1 MPNNETFEG
10 YLKDIKRHW
19 DKIVIE
25 ETDKPKDMDEDRRQ
39 CSYKNCEYIESSKGS
54 IKRHEKKCKNRTIDE
69 RKERNRKYI
78 KDRVKER
85 LMYFIK
91 TTHDVLGKNKDKQ
104 IKNKTYDVYK
114 LGKSDNTSTGRL
126 QQYFDNGTLRS
137 HKDIIAKKHFICIG
151 VKEIETELLKSLK
164 SDRKILQRVD
174 ITSDNK
180 HNGTKYNSEES
191 SDESSDEDGSYENI
205 QPRERHSRIAKNNA
219 NIKINSHIQKFSKS
233 NSPVSSQKRKKKQ
246 DRDIEYKPEIV
257 TYDKQKKS
265 PLVQNSKRQ
274 RHDSP
279 KSTSLET
286 KRKKSISIKSS
297 PKILKRKIR
306 NEFYD
311 IQDSARKS
319 QSKSPLKK
327 KFKNANERRSVEFHK
342 NKSVFLSLSDI
353 INRFSK
359 LKLSE
364 K

>member
-1 MPNNETFEG
+1 M
-10 YLKDIKRHW
+10 R
-19 DKIVIE
+19 
-25 ETDKPKDMDEDRRQ
+25 
-39 CSYKNCEYIESSKGS
+39 
-54 IKRHEKKCKNRTIDE
+54 
-69 RKERNRKYI
+69 
-78 KDRVKER
+78 
-85 LMYFIK
+85 
-91 TTHDVLGKNKDKQ
+91 
-104 IKNKTYDVYK
+104 
-114 LGKSDNTSTGRL
+114 SD
-126 QQYFDNGTLRS
+126 
-137 HKDIIAKKHFICIG
+137 KDIIAKKHFIGIG
-151 VKEIETELLKSLK
+151 VKEIETELLKSLN
-164 SDRKILQRVD
+164 SDPKILQRVD

-180 HNGTKYNSEES
+180 QKGTKYN
-191 SDESSDEDGSYENI
+191 SDESSDEDGSDENI

-257 TYDKQKKS
+257 TYEKQKKS

-319 QSKSPLKK
+319 QSISPLKK

-353 INRFSK
+353 INRLSK